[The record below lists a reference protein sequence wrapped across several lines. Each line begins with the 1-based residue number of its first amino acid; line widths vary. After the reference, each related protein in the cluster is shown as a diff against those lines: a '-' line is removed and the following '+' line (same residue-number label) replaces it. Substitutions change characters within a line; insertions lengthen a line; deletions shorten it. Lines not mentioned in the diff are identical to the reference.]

1 MRTTLDIAD
10 DVLAAIKERARVE
23 NRTAGDVLSALARLA
38 LTGKLAAVS
47 GVREERAPYGF
58 RPFPDEGK
66 VVSNDLINDIR
77 EREGI

>member
-23 NRTAGDVLSALARLA
+23 NRTAGEVLSALARLA
-38 LTGKLAAVS
+38 LTGKVAVG
-47 GVREERAPYGF
+47 GVREDRGFYGF
-58 RPFPDEGK
+58 RPFPNEGK
-66 VVSNDLINDIR
+66 VISNEVINDIR